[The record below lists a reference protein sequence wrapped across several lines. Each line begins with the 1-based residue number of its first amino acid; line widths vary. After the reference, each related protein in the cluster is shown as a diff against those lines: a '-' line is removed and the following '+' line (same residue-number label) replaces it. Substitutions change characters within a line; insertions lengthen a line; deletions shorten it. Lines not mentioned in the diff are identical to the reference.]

1 MAITWGRSNVGGG
14 STVGVGRSI
23 YNISQTGQ
31 VVPKSSTSSKPVVRQ
46 SAPTPMQSQAPTSSY
61 DYSLP
66 EPSYNEPDV
75 NAIYNPQ
82 MEYLNKAEAQLRSD
96 LPTYEKEVDTNYAT
110 NKSQLDTN
118 KNKIM
123 GDVQSQQTAGE
134 RKYEDAGTAARRLF
148 QEQQMGMS
156 QRFGG
161 ASSAGEAGQAIVGQ
175 ELQRQLGSNQRSLV
189 DFTSQIEK
197 QKMNIDQQ
205 YNTDLMGLEQQKQTA
220 LSSIRRDFQSK
231 LLEIA
236 QNRAQ
241 LESAKAQ
248 MRMQALMDFR
258 NQVYAVQMQNAQ
270 FKNAVNLQREQ
281 AMQSVSQNATRM
293 GGYGSAAQS
302 AYSSFAPS
310 AGTAIQMSGGQPD
323 VQGAMNKYMGRVYT
337 PGKTDEIIMGGL
349 NTGSP
354 TVLASRSMAR

>member
-14 STVGVGRSI
+14 QTYGTSYPATEGRVMGATTTT
-23 YNISQTGQ
+23 QPRQ
-31 VVPKSSTSSKPVVRQ
+31 AVRKSSPAPVQSSQPVQ
-46 SAPTPMQSQAPTSSY
+46 SY
-61 DYSLP
+61 DYALP

-75 NAIYNPQ
+75 NAIYGPQ
-82 MEYLNKAEAQLRSD
+82 MEYLSKAEAQLRSD
-96 LPTYEKEVDTNYAT
+96 LPTYEKEVDTNFAT

-118 KNKIM
+118 RNKTM
-123 GDVQSQQTAGE
+123 GDISSQQLAGE

-175 ELQRQLGSNQRSLV
+175 ELQRQLGSNQRGLV
-189 DFTSQIEK
+189 DFTSQIER
-197 QKMNIDQQ
+197 QKTNIDQQ
-205 YNTDLMGLEQQKQTA
+205 YNTDIMGLEQQKQTA
-220 LSSIRRDFQSK
+220 LSQIRRDFQSK

-258 NQVYAVQMQNAQ
+258 NQVYGIQLQNAQ

-281 AMQSVSQNATRM
+281 AMQSISQNASRM
-293 GGYGSAAQS
+293 GGYANAAQS

-310 AGTAIQMSGGQPD
+310 SGTAIQMSGGQPD
-323 VQGAMNKYMGRVYT
+323 VQGAMNNYMGRVYK
-337 PGKTDEIIMGGL
+337 PGKNDEIIMGGL

-354 TVLASRSMAR
+354 TVLGGRTMAY